1 MNLQIQPLR
10 TKTTTHG
17 SSNEVITPE
26 YRRYALF
33 VLFLVLTSSHVDR
46 QILAILL
53 EPIKHELVLS
63 DTQLGFLSGIA
74 FAIFYATLGIPIAMW
89 ADRSNRRN
97 IITLALTMWSGMTVL
112 CGLAANFWQLALARI
127 GVGVGEAGSSP
138 PSHSIIAD
146 MYAPTERATAM
157 GIFSLGI
164 NCGLLIGFSVGGWI
178 SQWYGWRAAFW
189 VVGAPGL
196 MLALLVRYS
205 LREPPRGY
213 AEGLHA
219 ASTRLRVS
227 AL

>member
-1 MNLQIQPLR
+1 MNSQPQLR
-10 TKTTTHG
+10 SETAPHEPTTTL
-17 SSNEVITPE
+17 VTPE

-33 VLFLVLTSSHVDR
+33 LLFLVFTSSHVDR

-74 FAIFYATLGIPIAMW
+74 FAIFYATLGIPMAMW
-89 ADRSNRRN
+89 ADCSNRRN
-97 IITLALTMWSGMTVL
+97 IITLALTLWSGMTVV

-127 GVGVGEAGSSP
+127 GVGVGEAGSTP

-157 GIFSLGI
+157 STFSLGI

-178 SQWYGWRAAFW
+178 NQW
-189 VVGAPGL
+189 
-196 MLALLVRYS
+196 
-205 LREPPRGY
+205 
-213 AEGLHA
+213 
-219 ASTRLRVS
+219 
-227 AL
+227 